1 MYIYRSGSYKGK
13 AALLLL
19 PLRKMPINPVNT
31 RVYAVTKAIVT
42 FSNIMLQ
49 NNVLVT
55 FGGIYG

>member
-13 AALLLL
+13 AVLLML
-19 PLRKMPINPVNT
+19 PLGKMAINPVNT

>member
-13 AALLLL
+13 AVLLML
-19 PLRKMPINPVNT
+19 PLRKVLINPVNA
-31 RVYAVTKAIVT
+31 RVCTVTKAIVT

>member
-1 MYIYRSGSYKGK
+1 MYIYRSRSYKEK
-13 AALLLL
+13 AVLLML
-19 PLRKMPINPVNT
+19 PLGKMPINPVNT
-31 RVYAVTKAIVT
+31 RVCAVTKAIVT

>member
-1 MYIYRSGSYKGK
+1 MYIYRSCSYKGK
-13 AALLLL
+13 AVLLML
-19 PLRKMPINPVNT
+19 PLGKMPISPVNT

-49 NNVLVT
+49 NNILVT